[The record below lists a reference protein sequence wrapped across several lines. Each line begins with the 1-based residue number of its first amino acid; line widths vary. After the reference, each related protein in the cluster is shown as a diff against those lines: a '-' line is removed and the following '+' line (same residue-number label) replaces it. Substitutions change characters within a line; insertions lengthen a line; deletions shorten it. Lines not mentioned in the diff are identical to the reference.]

1 MAIRGARPND
11 RRIVAHLIVRN
22 LEKAIDFYRRAFGAE
37 VLYRSA
43 LPPDSR
49 ALHAQVR
56 IADSVVL
63 RFRGEHGDGR
73 GGLFARFETGMKT
86 RSPETLQGSTVI
98 LELYVDDVDGAFRRA
113 VEAGARPKIP
123 VADAFYGDRYGQ
135 LVDPFGHVWA
145 LATVL
150 ETLTTREVD
159 QRAADYFRQMQGAGG

>member
-11 RRIVAHLIVRN
+11 RRITAHLIVRN
-22 LEKAIDFYRRAFGAE
+22 VEKAIDFYRRAFGAD

-43 LPPDSR
+43 LPGESR
-49 ALHAQVR
+49 ALHAQVK
-56 IADSVVL
+56 IGDSIVL
-63 RFRGEHGDGR
+63 LSEENMGMPEEVYS
-73 GGLFARFETGMKT
+73 RFETGMKT

-98 LELYVDDVDGAFRRA
+98 LELYVEDVDGAFRRA

-145 LATVL
+145 LATVV

-159 QRAADYFRQMQGAGG
+159 QRAADYFSQMQGAR